1 MWNTDLPFCISTVQR
16 VILRSA
22 FYPVKMKLHADRA
35 MGSPEWLSRDGSEIS
50 TGRVLQRGVL
60 QSGMQRLDLGGVRQW
75 PSHLAAIAVLLA
87 FSVLQCRSLLGA
99 LSSSVPANRFSG
111 DTGQGVWYMA
121 WLPFA
126 LGHGLDP
133 FISHLQFAPAG
144 FNLLSNTGMLFPALL
159 LSPVTVTAGPVAAFN
174 VGLLAAPVVSGGCLY
189 FVCRRL
195 GMSWAGGLVAGTLFG
210 FSPYLMHEAP
220 FGHFNLTWLF
230 FPPLAYY
237 LLRRILLDEGSAS
250 RQGLALGALVVV
262 QYFTSTEILLDCV
275 ILAVPMTLIFL
286 ARHVRDGPRAPKR
299 LLIALSCACLVAVPL
314 LAYPL
319 WVTLAGPYHVLLNPA
334 KVSGIPL
341 PDPAWPSAHSR
352 SAAGFFTRAGSGFVG
367 PGAIVIAAAALFWWR
382 QVREV
387 AHFAAG
393 AVIAFVLALGPN
405 IRTARSV
412 LLRTSPI
419 AWFAHVPLLRAI
431 VPYRFSGLMV
441 MFIALLCAT
450 TITQVSRSLA
460 ELGPSRRV
468 AVARWSTSALLAAA
482 VLVLPLLA
490 DRFPSG
496 VEHIETP
503 TAVSAAVTPGGR
515 NATVAVYPAVGVF
528 NGDPLVWQ
536 ALCGMSFRL
545 TDGYAFIRERNGTI
559 GFIPP
564 PTITNILFAAAQ
576 LGTLRPG
583 LTRAARAAVADDLR
597 RSQVSGLVLLVN
609 GKYAR
614 RLDQDMRQVLGPPT
628 FQSASFDSWDNVA
641 LKVAAR
647 GFPGS

>member
-1 MWNTDLPFCISTVQR
+1 MYD
-16 VILRSA
+16 
-22 FYPVKMKLHADRA
+22 K
-35 MGSPEWLSRDGSEIS
+35 G
-50 TGRVLQRGVL
+50 GVL
-60 QSGMQRLDLGGVRQW
+60 QSGMQRLGLGDVRRW
-75 PSHLAAIAVLLA
+75 SIHLAAIAVLAA

-99 LSSSVPANRFSG
+99 LSSNVPASRFSG
-111 DTGQGVWYMA
+111 DAGQGVWYMA

-126 LGHGLDP
+126 LGHGLNP

-159 LSPVTVTAGPVAAFN
+159 LSPVTVTAGPVVAFD
-174 VGLLAAPVVSGGCLY
+174 VGLVAAPVVSGGCLY

-210 FSPYLMHEAP
+210 FSPYLMYEAP

-237 LLRRILLDEGSAS
+237 LVRRILLDEGSAS
-250 RQGLALGALVVV
+250 RQGFALGVLVVV

-286 ARHVRDGPRAPKR
+286 ARHFRDGPRAPKR

-334 KVSGIPL
+334 KASGITL
-341 PDPAWPSAHSR
+341 SNPAWPSANSP
-352 SAAGFFTRAGSGFVG
+352 SAGRTARIGSGFAG
-367 PGAIVIAAAALFWWR
+367 PGAIVVAAAALFWWR
-382 QVREV
+382 QAREV
-387 AHFAAG
+387 AHCAVG
-393 AVIAFVLALGPN
+393 ALIAFVLALGLN
-405 IRTARSV
+405 IRTAGSV

-431 VPYRFSGLMV
+431 TPYRFSGLMV
-441 MFIALLCAT
+441 MFIAVLCAM
-450 TITQVSRSLA
+450 TITQVSRRLVQ
-460 ELGPSRRV
+460 LGPSRRV
-468 AVARWSTSALLAAA
+468 AVARWSASALLAAA

-496 VEHIETP
+496 AEHVELPAAI
-503 TAVSAAVTPGGR
+503 SAAVAPGDR
-515 NATVAVYPAVGVF
+515 NATLDVYPGAGVL
-528 NGDPLVWQ
+528 NGDPLIWQ
-536 ALCGMSFRL
+536 ALGSMSFRL
-545 TDGYAFIRERNGTI
+545 TDGYAFIREPNGTI
-559 GFIPP
+559 GFTPP
-564 PTITNILFAAAQ
+564 PAVTNILFAAAQ

-583 LTRAARAAVADDLR
+583 LTRAARAAVASDLR

-609 GKYAR
+609 GVHAR

-647 GFPGS
+647 GSPG

>member
-1 MWNTDLPFCISTVQR
+1 MAETLDT
-16 VILRSA
+16 
-22 FYPVKMKLHADRA
+22 
-35 MGSPEWLSRDGSEIS
+35 
-50 TGRVLQRGVL
+50 TGVP
-60 QSGMQRLDLGGVRQW
+60 QSGMQRLDLGDVRRW
-75 PSHLAAIAVLLA
+75 PTHLAAIAVLLA

-99 LSSSVPANRFSG
+99 LSSSVPASRFSG
-111 DTGQGVWYMA
+111 DAGQGVWDMA

-126 LGHGLDP
+126 LGHGLAP

-144 FNLLSNTGMLFPALL
+144 VNLLSNTGMLFPALL
-159 LSPVTVTAGPVAAFN
+159 LSSVTVTAGPVVAFD

-195 GMSWAGGLVAGTLFG
+195 GTSWAGGLVAGTLFG
-210 FSPYLMHEAP
+210 FSPYLMYEAP

-237 LLRRILLDEGSAS
+237 LLRRILLDEGTAS
-250 RQGLALGALVVV
+250 RQGLVLGALVVV

-286 ARHVRDGPRAPKR
+286 ARHFRDGPRVPKR

-319 WVTLAGPYHVLLNPA
+319 WVTLAGPYHVLPNPA
-334 KVSGIPL
+334 KASGITL
-341 PDPAWPSAHSR
+341 SNPAWPSASVP
-352 SAAGFFTRAGSGFVG
+352 SAAGFFAQAGSGFAG
-367 PGAIVIAAAALFWWR
+367 PGAIVVAAAALSWSR
-382 QVREV
+382 QARQV
-387 AHFAAG
+387 AHFAVG
-393 AVIAFVLALGPN
+393 ALIAFVLALGPS

-412 LLRTSPI
+412 LLGTSPI
-419 AWFAHVPLLRAI
+419 AWFAHVPLFRVIA
-431 VPYRFSGLMV
+431 PYRFSSLMV

-450 TITQVSRSLA
+450 TITQVSRRLA
-460 ELGPSRRV
+460 ELGPSRRIT
-468 AVARWSTSALLAAA
+468 VARWTAPALLAAA

-496 VEHIETP
+496 VEHVELP
-503 TAVSAAVTPGGR
+503 AAVSAAVTPGDR
-515 NATVAVYPAVGVF
+515 NATLGVYPAAGVS
-528 NGDPLVWQ
+528 NGDPLIWQ
-536 ALCGMSFRL
+536 ALSSMSFRL
-545 TDGYAFIRERNGTI
+545 TDGYAFIREPGGTI
-559 GFIPP
+559 GFSPP

-583 LTRAARAAVADDLR
+583 LTRAARAAVAGDLR

-609 GKYAR
+609 GIYAR

-647 GFPGS
+647 GFPGR